1 MQEGEGHDL
10 GQRVGLQVGVLVQ
23 EDERC
28 LQAERDEERHDA
40 QVRGAM
46 RHEIGRQRH
55 AGREQAHQ
63 YEQHGVAEPD
73 LVHDASSSLCPFV
86 SLFPE
91 VAGEILAACVVGLLQ
106 DVVHVRLH
114 GSQRQLQLARDV
126 LIVLALQHEG
136 EDLPLACG
144 HAVAFAVRGQQVV
157 DLPSHLGVLGCGR
170 LLEPQPQRGSGFA
183 QAEERERQHEEVLGE
198 VALGYVEGQHRDRRG
213 VPH

>member
-1 MQEGEGHDL
+1 M
-10 GQRVGLQVGVLVQ
+10 
-23 EDERC
+23 
-28 LQAERDEERHDA
+28 
-40 QVRGAM
+40 
-46 RHEIGRQRH
+46 
-55 AGREQAHQ
+55 
-63 YEQHGVAEPD
+63 
-73 LVHDASSSLCPFV
+73 
-86 SLFPE
+86 
-91 VAGEILAACVVGLLQ
+91 VGLLQ

-157 DLPSHLGVLGCGR
+157 DLPSHLGALGCGR

-198 VALGYVEGQHRDRRG
+198 VAGSIETDVGSHTSIMNVSSRMMHMVSTNVIRNKG
-213 VPH
+213 S